1 MVPSILFVF
10 IFFLHLRFSGGQSF
24 LFDLKADPFETNIYS
39 NSSSNGILYDNLV
52 VRSGYWADYVLPVAE
67 DLQVTIN
74 KKAVWKKMG
83 GVAAWTLSDYSA
95 PDIPLKYNNSDAP
108 NIVFVL
114 VDDWVRSQCRC

>member
-52 VRSGYWADYVLPVAE
+52 VRSAYWSDYVLPVAE